1 MRFRLPKLTELFTTM
16 ERGSVESETIKEEI
30 PAFGGEINSKLENS
44 MRFAFQNVNGLSIGS
59 TQEGS
64 ELALVIESLGID
76 VLGMAETN
84 INWNQD
90 RRTQLLSL
98 LQMVFGNGQIAT
110 SSSQSGTDGY
120 QPGGTAL
127 VAHGCSAGRI
137 SCRRGDRMG
146 RYSYMAL
153 RGKDGCGVLVISAYR
168 VCQSRGT
175 VAGPDTAFMQQVAAL
190 RSAGVVNP
198 DPRNQILDDLTD
210 LITEWKEKGYHP
222 LIGIDANS
230 FAVAGSFVLF
240 FLALEMILG
249 IRLYKEDNPST
260 ASIVPIAF
268 PLIAGAGTM
277 TTILSLRAAYDK
289 INIIIAIVINVVVV
303 YGVLKSSGK
312 IERLLGVN
320 GLGVIRKVFGVILLA
335 IAVKL
340 FAANVKGLFI

>member
-1 MRFRLPKLTELFTTM
+1 MDLGINWKDIFTISMILFAVIDIV
-16 ERGSVESETIKEEI
+16 GSIPIIVGLRSKMGHIQSEKATIVAAVIMIAFLFVGEEI
-30 PAFGGEINSKLENS
+30 LK
-44 MRFAFQNVNGLSIGS
+44 
-59 TQEGS
+59 
-64 ELALVIESLGID
+64 
-76 VLGMAETN
+76 
-84 INWNQD
+84 
-90 RRTQLLSL
+90 
-98 LQMVFGNGQIAT
+98 
-110 SSSQSGTDGY
+110 
-120 QPGGTAL
+120 
-127 VAHGCSAGRI
+127 
-137 SCRRGDRMG
+137 
-146 RYSYMAL
+146 
-153 RGKDGCGVLVISAYR
+153 
-168 VCQSRGT
+168 
-175 VAGPDTAFMQQVAAL
+175 
-190 RSAGVVNP
+190 
-198 DPRNQILDDLTD
+198 
-210 LITEWKEKGYHP
+210 

-303 YGVLKSSGK
+303 YGVLRSSGK

-320 GLGVIRKVFGVILLA
+320 GLGVIRKIFGVILLA